1 MADVAISI
9 VASLVER
16 LLGPAI
22 REGKCFLCVNKF
34 IGDLEN
40 EKQELVIERDNLLD
54 RVEQAKHRTEEIEK
68 PVEMWLNDVKNLLE
82 QVEDLEQM
90 MRENTSCFQGQCPTW
105 KRYRL
110 CKQIVKKIELIGK
123 FKGKS
128 NIQPFSHRAPLP
140 GIQYPS
146 SENFIYFES
155 TKVANSELLEALQ
168 DDDIYMIG
176 VYGMGGTG
184 KTTLVTEVAKKVEA
198 SKIFDKAILVTVSQ
212 TPNIRDIQ
220 GRVADV
226 LNLKL
231 EEESDEGRAQR
242 LWLNLKEKKRMLV
255 IIDDLWREFNLNDI
269 GIHLDNHNKG
279 AWKILVTTRN
289 QHICDLM
296 HCQKKIHLELLSEDE
311 SWTLFKKHAHIDET
325 FSKSLDGV
333 PQKICRE
340 CKGLPIAIKAVG
352 SSLKGKSDAEW
363 KVAFHR
369 LTHSE
374 TIDDHMDGVGDALS
388 CLKLSYDYLS
398 YKEKLIFLLCSM
410 FPEDYKIS
418 IEDLIR
424 YAVGLGLG
432 GEFPLDSARDEIE
445 ATTNR
450 LLQSCLLMNAG
461 ESKECVKMHDTV
473 RDTALWIAKRSENH
487 KIVVNVDKQVSE
499 LVMDDNIID
508 CFALSSWYDKQDQKF
523 HQLHAPN
530 LEILLVHSRR
540 RKSFDLSRATFQGVK
555 GLKVFSLIYNG
566 YGDPSLS
573 LPSSTHSLTNLRT
586 LRLNGWKLDNILFIT
601 NLTRL
606 EILDLRHCII
616 NELPKEIGKLNR
628 LKLLDMSYCR
638 FLEENYNAAI
648 GKLSKLEELYAF
660 KCMPKEYIYQCAVDI
675 ITLPRLQR
683 FVIHADRSRDFAKTS
698 RHLEVMDFNIS
709 NMKASTKNLLQIAET
724 VHFINLHGGCKTIM
738 PDMIGV
744 MGGVSCFKSLCLE
757 GCSEIEYIF
766 NTASDSKL
774 ECLVPELVELVLLRL
789 ENLEELCRGPPQ
801 HVLSFFERL
810 EKLEIQQ
817 CLKLHNIFPQDC
829 NLRNLKVLKIENNV
843 FGEALFSISVAHNL
857 QQLEVL
863 EVAQCDELKF
873 IIATGSEDGSNSN
886 NEIFQT
892 PIKSSHFVM
901 SGLKKLHISK
911 CKKLESLL
919 PICCVEGFAPLEEI
933 QIKKAPHLK
942 LVFGECDHQN
952 HSSQQYPNQNLHP
965 YLKRLKLTD
974 LDNLIGICP
983 ENNCEKWPSSTVL
996 IVENCPKLSA
1006 SWIATLAG
1014 SEDREKVVKIE
1025 KMTLSGFS
1033 GLSLISRVGP
1043 SPRHILNLH
1052 CLQRL
1057 AVSNCNNLRSLFSM
1071 EQLHRSLPELTSFRV
1086 YSCHELEQIIEES
1099 EKFVSNTEVCFPKLK
1114 DIKIVN
1120 CKKMKSLFSVAM
1132 IRMLPKLSTLEMSEV
1147 TQLEE
1152 VFKGGNTITNDVAIG
1167 LVNLSKIELHK
1178 LPSFVD
1184 ICKGFKLQTPKIKHL
1199 DIVECPSISP
1209 SLREIQ
1215 VQLEETKREGKDD

>member
-1 MADVAISI
+1 MADAAISI

-16 LLGPAI
+16 LVGPAI
-22 REGKCFLCVNKF
+22 REGRCFLCVNKF
-34 IGDLEN
+34 IRDLEN
-40 EKQELVIERDNLLD
+40 EKKGLVIERDNLLD

-90 MRENTSCFQGQCPTW
+90 MKVNTSCFQGQCPTW

-110 CKQIVKKIELIGK
+110 CKQIVKKIEAIGK

-140 GIQYPS
+140 GIQLPS
-146 SENFIYFES
+146 SENFTYFES
-155 TKVANSELLEALQ
+155 TKVAYSELLEALQ

-184 KTTLVTEVAKKVEA
+184 KTTLVTEVAKEVEA
-198 SKIFDKAILVTVSQ
+198 SKIFDKAILITVSQ

-220 GRVADV
+220 GRVADF

-242 LWLNLKEKKRMLV
+242 LWLSLKEKKRTLI
-255 IIDDLWREFNLNDI
+255 IIDDLWRDFNLRDI
-269 GIHLDNHNKG
+269 GIHLDNDNKG

-289 QHICDLM
+289 QHVCDLM
-296 HCQKKIHLELLSEDE
+296 DCQKKIHLELLSEDE
-311 SWTLFKKHAHIDET
+311 SWTLFKKHAHIDEE

-340 CKGLPIAIKAVG
+340 CKRLPIAIKAVG

-369 LTHSE
+369 LTHTE

-398 YKEKLIFLLCSM
+398 YKEKLIFLMCSM

-445 ATTNR
+445 ATMNR
-450 LLQSCLLMNAG
+450 LLQSCLLMHTG

-487 KIVVNVDKQVSE
+487 KIVVNVDKQVSK
-499 LVMDDNIID
+499 LVMDDNIRD
-508 CFALSSWYDKQDQKF
+508 CFALSSWYDKQDQNF
-523 HQLHAPN
+523 HQLDAPN

-540 RKSFDLSRATFQGVK
+540 RKFFDLSHATFQGVK
-555 GLKVFSLIYNG
+555 GLKVFSLNYNG

-573 LPSSTHSLTNLRT
+573 LPSSSPLTNLRT

-606 EILDLRHCII
+606 EILDLQHCIL

-628 LKLLDMSYCR
+628 LKLLDLSYCR
-638 FLEENYNAAI
+638 FLQENYNAAI

-660 KCMPKEYIYQCAVDI
+660 KCMPKEYIYQCAMDI

-683 FVIHADRSRDFAKTS
+683 FIIHTDLSRDFAKTS
-698 RHLEVMDFNIS
+698 RHIEVKDFTIS
-709 NMKASTKNLLQIAET
+709 NMKASTKKLLQIAET
-724 VHFINLHGGCKTIM
+724 LHLINLHGGCKSIM

-744 MGGVSCFKSLCLE
+744 MGGVCCFKSLCLE
-757 GCSEIEYIF
+757 GCSEIECIF
-766 NTASDSKL
+766 NTASDS
-774 ECLVPELVELVLLRL
+774 ELVAPELLELVLLGL
-789 ENLEELCRGPPQ
+789 ENLEELCRGTPL
-801 HVLSFFERL
+801 HVLRFFERL

-817 CLKLHNIFPQDC
+817 CLKLHNIFPRDC
-829 NLRNLKVLKIENNV
+829 SLRNLKVLKIANIV
-843 FGEALFSISVAHNL
+843 FGEALFSISVARSL

-863 EVAQCDELKF
+863 EVEQCNELKL
-873 IIATGSEDGSNSN
+873 IIATGSELGSNSD

-892 PIKSSHFVM
+892 SLTSSHFVM
-901 SGLKKLHISK
+901 SRLKKLHISK

-919 PICCVEGFAPLEEI
+919 PICCVEGLAPLEEI
-933 QIKKAPHLK
+933 QIKKAPQLK
-942 LVFGECDHQN
+942 LVFGECDHQS
-952 HSSQQYPNQNLHP
+952 HSSQQYQNQNLHP

-974 LDNLIGICP
+974 LDNLIGVCP

-996 IVENCPKLSA
+996 IVEKCPKLSA

-1014 SEDREKVVKIE
+1014 SEDREVRFFLLYKCD
-1025 KMTLSGFS
+1025 F
-1033 GLSLISRVGP
+1033 
-1043 SPRHILNLH
+1043 
-1052 CLQRL
+1052 
-1057 AVSNCNNLRSLFSM
+1057 
-1071 EQLHRSLPELTSFRV
+1071 
-1086 YSCHELEQIIEES
+1086 
-1099 EKFVSNTEVCFPKLK
+1099 
-1114 DIKIVN
+1114 
-1120 CKKMKSLFSVAM
+1120 
-1132 IRMLPKLSTLEMSEV
+1132 
-1147 TQLEE
+1147 
-1152 VFKGGNTITNDVAIG
+1152 
-1167 LVNLSKIELHK
+1167 
-1178 LPSFVD
+1178 
-1184 ICKGFKLQTPKIKHL
+1184 
-1199 DIVECPSISP
+1199 
-1209 SLREIQ
+1209 
-1215 VQLEETKREGKDD
+1215 

>member
-40 EKQELVIERDNLLD
+40 EKKELVIERDNLLD

-586 LRLNGWKLDNILFIT
+586 LRLNGWKLDNIFFIT

-933 QIKKAPHLK
+933 QIKKAPQLK

-1033 GLSLISRVGP
+1033 GLSLISR
-1043 SPRHILNLH
+1043 
-1052 CLQRL
+1052 
-1057 AVSNCNNLRSLFSM
+1057 
-1071 EQLHRSLPELTSFRV
+1071 LHRSLPELTSFRV

-1215 VQLEETKREGKDD
+1215 VQLEETKTEGKDD

>member
-40 EKQELVIERDNLLD
+40 EKKELVIERDNLLD

-586 LRLNGWKLDNILFIT
+586 LRLNGWKLDNIFFIT

-933 QIKKAPHLK
+933 QIKKAPQLK

-1215 VQLEETKREGKDD
+1215 VNTPRQTRYN